1 MFGKRSRR
9 KIPGWMRWITDLAI
23 FLAVITTLSYGAG
36 AHIAVRYLNPRFGA
50 WWNANEFAMVEC
62 SATALGMLFGIR
74 LGARLVD
81 GLSLRNKSS
90 IAAVIA
96 GAFLLPALAK
106 IGAAVARYR
115 FFRGAAANAWL
126 IDRYG
131 YDVGMFLDK
140 LLSAWVYSIKIA
152 LFALPVGMILFG
164 MAVVVF
170 MSAEQEVHS
179 SAQSEQKQYN
189 E

>member
-1 MFGKRSRR
+1 
-9 KIPGWMRWITDLAI
+9 MRLLTDLAI
-23 FLAVITTLSYGAG
+23 FLAIVTTLSYGAG

-50 WWNANEFAMVEC
+50 WWNANEFAMVAC
-62 SATALGMLFGIR
+62 SASALGLLIGIR

-81 GLSLRNKSS
+81 GLSLRSKAS

-96 GAFLLPALAK
+96 GALALPSVAK
-106 IGAAVARYR
+106 IGAEIARYR
-115 FFRGAAANAWL
+115 FTHRASADAWL
-126 IDRYG
+126 IDRFG

-140 LLSAWVYSIKIA
+140 LVSAGDYSIKIV

-164 MAVVVF
+164 LAVVVF
-170 MSAEQEVHS
+170 MSAEQEVQPS
-179 SAQSEQKQYN
+179 TQSEEKQYN

>member
-1 MFGKRSRR
+1 
-9 KIPGWMRWITDLAI
+9 MRLLTDLAI
-23 FLAVITTLSYGAG
+23 FLGIIMTLSYGAG

-62 SATALGMLFGIR
+62 SAAALGMLIGIR

-81 GLSLRNKSS
+81 GLSLRKKSS

-96 GAFLLPALAK
+96 GALVLPAVAK
-106 IGAAVARYR
+106 VGAEVARYR
-115 FFRGAAANAWL
+115 FTRGASANAWL
-126 IDRYG
+126 IDRFG

-140 LLSAWVYSIKIA
+140 LLSAGDYSIKIV

-164 MAVVVF
+164 LAIAVF
-170 MSAEQEVHS
+170 MSAAEPQVDTRPVIT
-179 SAQSEQKQYN
+179 K
-189 E
+189 